1 MKIKQYQVWVKSCLF
16 HLTFGFLTE
25 AKTAKEAIERTQAFV
40 DANIPQH
47 PAIAKKAKIADERF
61 LEIAANHPKSV
72 IPYSQ
77 ILTAILFAIL
87 SPLAAFSQSVEC
99 PPSLI
104 CLTQAEANAAAQNA
118 RELIATRE
126 KITVL
131 ESALKSKDDTIRE
144 IQETAKK
151 NENDLK
157 EAINRTT
164 AELARTNGQ
173 LTGAEAMNVRLTAI
187 IDFMLKN
194 GRTKKYGVINF

>member
-1 MKIKQYQVWVKSCLF
+1 MKLLITILF
-16 HLTFGFLTE
+16 
-25 AKTAKEAIERTQAFV
+25 
-40 DANIPQH
+40 
-47 PAIAKKAKIADERF
+47 
-61 LEIAANHPKSV
+61 
-72 IPYSQ
+72 
-77 ILTAILFAIL
+77 ILTASVITTAQTVCPEGLVCI
-87 SPLAAFSQSVEC
+87 SQS
-99 PPSLI
+99 
-104 CLTQAEANAAAQNA
+104 AANQAAANV
-118 RELIATRE
+118 RELEATKE
-126 KITVL
+126 KVTVL

>member
-151 NENDLK
+151 NENDLR
-157 EAINRTT
+157 EAIRRTES
-164 AELARTNGQ
+164 ELSRTNG
-173 LTGAEAMNVRLTAI
+173 MLTAREAEVVRQSAI
-187 IDFMLKN
+187 ISAMIPMLRRKSI
-194 GRTKKYGVINF
+194 GIITF